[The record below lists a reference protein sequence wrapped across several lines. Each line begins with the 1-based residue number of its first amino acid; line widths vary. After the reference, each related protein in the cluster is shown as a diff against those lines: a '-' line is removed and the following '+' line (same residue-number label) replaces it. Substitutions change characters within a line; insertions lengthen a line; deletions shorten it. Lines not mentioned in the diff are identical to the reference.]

1 MAVGERQVKNNVYK
15 EKNAGAE
22 KKKEKKK
29 KEEEPKYIKLSILLS
44 GLEHVLSCHKLRSS
58 IEPVTSGNTL
68 LRLAK
73 LR

>member
-1 MAVGERQVKNNVYK
+1 MAVGDIEVKNNVYK
-15 EKNAGAE
+15 EKNAGEE
-22 KKKEKKK
+22 KKKREK
-29 KEEEPKYIKLSILLS
+29 PKYIKLSILLS

-58 IEPVTSGNTL
+58 IEPVTSGNTI

>member
-1 MAVGERQVKNNVYK
+1 MAVGDREVKNNVYK
-15 EKNAGAE
+15 EKDAGEEE
-22 KKKEKKK
+22 KKREK
-29 KEEEPKYIKLSILLS
+29 PKYIKLSILLS
-44 GLEHVLSCHKLRSS
+44 GLEHVLSCHKLKSN